1 MRLKYVTVLVGCAL
15 TLAVSAAAQ
24 AGPAPASGNAPTDE
38 IQVYDA
44 AIAPQGK
51 FNLTFHANFTPR
63 GTIVPAFPGGLISNH
78 SLNGAFEWA
87 YGARDWLELGLY
99 LPLYSI
105 APDRG
110 AAINGGKLRILF
122 VSPHAADRK
131 FFYGANFEFS
141 YNARHWDPRRYT
153 SEIRP
158 IVGTHLNRWDFIF
171 NPILDNSWQ
180 GGFKSLD
187 FAPAARAAY
196 HLSKIWAAGIEEY
209 GDYGE
214 LRDILPGNQQ
224 TQTLWAVLD
233 HNGES
238 LSIEGGIGFGL
249 TSSSDKLALKLI
261 LSRDL
266 N

>member
-1 MRLKYVTVLVGCAL
+1 MRLTPVSVVTGLL
-15 TLAVSAAAQ
+15 LAGLLAAAQ
-24 AGPAPASGNAPTDE
+24 TTPPPPPGNNPTDE

-44 AIAPQGK
+44 AIAGQGK

-63 GTIVPAFPGGLISNH
+63 GTTTPAFPGGLVSNH

-105 APDRG
+105 TPEAG
-110 AAINGGKLRILF
+110 AKINGGKLRVLF
-122 VSPHAADRK
+122 VSPHAAERK

-141 YNARHWDPRRYT
+141 YNSAHWDTRRYT

-158 IVGTHLNRWDFIF
+158 IVGTHLNRWDFIV

-180 GGFKSLD
+180 GGLKALD
-187 FAPAARAAY
+187 FAPSARAAY
-196 HLSKIWAAGIEEY
+196 HLSSRWALAMEEY
-209 GDYGE
+209 GDYGP
-214 LRDILPGNQQ
+214 LRDFLPAAQQ
-224 TQTLWAVLD
+224 TQVLYAVVD
-233 HNGES
+233 HNLAS
-238 LSIEGGIGFGL
+238 VSIEGGIGFGL